1 MLTKFLRQEDRKEK
15 SMKLETDRLILRS
28 IQRGDEKIFA
38 KMAIDGSLQQ
48 VGFDENSHEWI
59 NDWILEAEELTRN
72 DNPRINYIPCTI
84 ELKSTGEVIGSVGST
99 YYEDFDK
106 VGICYFAG
114 SEFREKGYVTEAV
127 QAFITFFFEHYNES
141 ELMLT
146 ILDDNISSWKIAE
159 KVGFT
164 LVEKKMYQDIDDE
177 KEELYRFY
185 ALNR

>member
-1 MLTKFLRQEDRKEK
+1 MRKIVIK
-15 SMKLETDRLILRS
+15 KPSIKNIIIILLIVLVL
-28 IQRGDEKIFA
+28 F
-38 KMAIDGSLQQ
+38 
-48 VGFDENSHEWI
+48 
-59 NDWILEAEELTRN
+59 
-72 DNPRINYIPCTI
+72 
-84 ELKSTGEVIGSVGST
+84 
-99 YYEDFDK
+99 
-106 VGICYFAG
+106 GIYCFAG

-146 ILDDNISSWKIAE
+146 ILEDNIPSWKIAE